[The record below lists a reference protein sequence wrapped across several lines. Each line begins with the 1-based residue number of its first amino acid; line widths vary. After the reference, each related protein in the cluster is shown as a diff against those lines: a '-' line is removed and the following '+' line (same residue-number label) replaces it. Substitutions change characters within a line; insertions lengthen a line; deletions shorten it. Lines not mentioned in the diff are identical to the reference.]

1 MEKLWNSNYLKVW
14 TANFMLFFA
23 FYLIMPLLPL
33 YLRDSFAADKQ
44 MIGIVLSGYT
54 VTALLVRPFSGYLI
68 DSFERKKVLLWCYLF
83 FALLFAGYLRVSSLA
98 LFAVIRTL
106 HGAPFGATTVANSTV
121 MIDVLPSSRRTEGI
135 GYYGL
140 SNNLAMAVGP
150 SVGLYLYNTVHDF
163 ELLFG
168 LSLAVAAGGLLC
180 DATLDCAARPAVPNR
195 RKLSWDRFF
204 LLHGWPEAVTVAA
217 LSFSFGVVSTY
228 LAIYSRDI
236 MHINAGT
243 GAWFGLLAAGL
254 MLSRLV
260 GARSLR
266 RGRILENAG
275 FGMLLSVFGYLLFV
289 VLPNEAGYYAAALI
303 IGLGNGHMFP
313 AMQNIFVDLA
323 SNDRRGTA
331 NSTLLTAWDAGIGG
345 GIILGGMASE
355 HFGYRAAFFTAFAVN
370 ACGVLYFWLRARRHF
385 IANRLR

>member
-1 MEKLWNSNYLKVW
+1 MEKLWNSNYIKVW

-33 YLRDSFAADKQ
+33 YLRDSFGADKQ

-54 VTALLVRPFSGYLI
+54 VTALLVRPFSGYVI
-68 DSFERKKVLLWCYLF
+68 DSFDRKKVLLWCYLF
-83 FALLFAGYLRVSSLA
+83 FALLFAGYLLASSLA

-140 SNNLAMAVGP
+140 SNNLAMAIGP

-168 LSLAVAAGGLLC
+168 LSLAMAAGGLLC
-180 DATLDCAARPAVPNR
+180 DATLDCKARPAVPNR
-195 RKLSWDRFF
+195 SKLSWDRFF
-204 LLHGWPEAVTVAA
+204 LLQGWPEAATIAA

-228 LAIYSRDI
+228 LAIYSRDV

-243 GAWFGLLAAGL
+243 GAWFGLLAVGL

-266 RGRILENAG
+266 RGKILENAS
-275 FGMLLSVFGYLLFV
+275 FGMLLSVFGYLIFV
-289 VLPNEAGYYAAALI
+289 VLPNEARYYAAALI

-313 AMQNIFVDLA
+313 AMQNIFIDLA

-331 NSTLLTAWDAGIGG
+331 NSTLLTAWDAGIGA
-345 GIILGGMASE
+345 GIILGGAASE

-370 ACGVLYFWLRARRHF
+370 ACGVLYFWLHARRHF